1 MVLSKSA
8 LLAQLHDYFA
18 QETMPVMLACL
29 VPAGPADDGEAVFLE
44 AQRGFIVPNNWQQRA
59 LQSYLSI
66 IRQPTI
72 ASAIN
77 SNTAA
82 Q

>member
-1 MVLSKSA
+1 MLVHLR
-8 LLAQLHDYFA
+8 DYFE

-29 VPAGPADDGEAVFLE
+29 KPGEQSDGNEAVFLE
-44 AQRGFIVPNNWQQRA
+44 AQRGFIVPNNWHQRA
-59 LQSYLSI
+59 RQSYLSI
-66 IRQPTI
+66 IRQPAIT
-72 ASAIN
+72 SDIN